1 MTYNEIKK
9 ILNEVINE
17 INEILPANNPLTP
30 QDSELLYGKNSK
42 LDSVALVNFILI
54 LEEKIQIEY
63 NYNINIFDFF
73 SKNENYDITINE
85 LIEFILNE

>member
-73 SKNENYDITINE
+73 SKNENYDITINQ

>member
-1 MTYNEIKK
+1 VTYSEIKK

-17 INEILPANNPLTP
+17 INELLPKKNELSLNE
-30 QDSELLYGKNSK
+30 SELLYGKNSK

-54 LEEKIQIEY
+54 LEEKIQMKC
-63 NYNINIFDFF
+63 NHNINIFDFF